1 MKIAVSSTGTMLD
14 DKVHDLFGRC
24 DFFVF
29 VDTAS
34 MESRAVKNPFTDA
47 ATGAGTACVQII
59 FDEGAKAVISGKV
72 GPNAYEVLTQG
83 EIDIFLSPPGVTVKE
98 AVTKYKDGSLRKME
112 LKRY

>member
-1 MKIAVSSTGTMLD
+1 MKIAVSSTGPRLD
-14 DKVHDLFGRC
+14 DTVHDLFGRC
-24 DFFVF
+24 DFFVI

-34 MESRAVKNPFTDA
+34 MESHAVKNPFADA
-47 ATGAGTACVQII
+47 VTGAGTASVQII

-83 EIDIFLSPPGVTVKE
+83 EINIFLSPPGVAVRE
-98 AVTKYKDGSLRKME
+98 AVTKYKDGSLLKME